1 MTTVKEAWQRIGPF
15 EAVGLLI
22 FGFALAMV
30 FGGAVD
36 GIALIILLV
45 LAYFAWMAR
54 GTLIQ
59 ARRFRPVEPPKTWLI
74 TLLANLALMALGIGS
89 FGWYLAGG
97 GSRTWVPFLFFIAG
111 VIALRQWRRGVTKK
125 LYAWR
130 TPALILLQQ
139 GDYKRLIKE
148 LEDEAKAGH
157 PDKLAMVALA
167 YIELNKWDKADHL
180 LKLAKEIAPDFASVN
195 GALGSLRRHQ
205 ARYADAVAVIQHA
218 LRFEENINTRYYLGL
233 CQFLAGDGSGA
244 KQTLSA
250 IIDDPTLVRQG
261 QVYGAYILG
270 QVAEEQGDTDAARTW
285 YTRMAE
291 GAPKVIPALE
301 DEWRRH
307 KDSKYGDTLKDHV
320 RRMQQ
325 IIARRPNEQIVE
337 VRGAEISD

>member
-1 MTTVKEAWQRIGPF
+1 MAIVKETWQRIGPL
-15 EAVGLLI
+15 EAAGLLI

-30 FGGAVD
+30 FVGVVD

-59 ARRFRPVEPPKTWLI
+59 ARRFRPVEPPNTWLI
-74 TLLANLALMALGIGS
+74 TLVANLVLMALGIGS

-97 GSRTWVPFLFFIAG
+97 GSRTWVPFLLFIAG
-111 VIALRQWRRGVTKK
+111 VIALRQWRRGVTKQ

-130 TPALILLQQ
+130 IPALTLLQQ
-139 GDYKRLIKE
+139 GDYKKLIKN
-148 LEDEAKAGH
+148 LEEEAKAGH

-180 LKLAKEIAPDFASVN
+180 LRQAKEIAPDFASVN

-205 ARYADAVAVIQHA
+205 ARYAEAVPVIQHA
-218 LRFEENINTRYYLGL
+218 LRFEENVNTRYYLGL
-233 CQFLAGDGSGA
+233 CQFLKGDIA
-244 KQTLSA
+244 DAQQTLSS
-250 IIDDPTLVRQG
+250 IMDDPTLVRQG

-270 QVAEEQGDTDAARTW
+270 QVAEEQGDADAARIW
-285 YTRMAE
+285 YGRMAE

-307 KDSKYGDTLKDHV
+307 KDAKYGDTLKEHV

-325 IIARRPNEQIVE
+325 IIARRPNEQMVE
-337 VRGAEISD
+337 VRDAEFLD